1 MSFFRNLFGNKQT
14 AETVLKAL
22 QAQQASFQEK
32 AQSKARNSPIT
43 EKELLQTFAEYFAPN
58 TEFFSVPG
66 SPKFTAYF
74 KVVNTARDEM
84 ISNLDLFSAA
94 TKWTPQQLA
103 DLINNPKPGITN
115 MLICGL
121 IFSLGDYAVIKD
133 ALYCVDFCERIP
145 NCIALYLLLIAQ
157 KQPNK
162 SRKMIIDAGDGCNSN
177 ALSAALDTLKICD
190 RSWQYKI
197 G

>member
-145 NCIALYLLLIAQ
+145 NCISLYLLLIAQ

-162 SRKMIIDAGDGCNSN
+162 SRKMIIDAGDGCN
-177 ALSAALDTLKICD
+177 
-190 RSWQYKI
+190 
-197 G
+197 